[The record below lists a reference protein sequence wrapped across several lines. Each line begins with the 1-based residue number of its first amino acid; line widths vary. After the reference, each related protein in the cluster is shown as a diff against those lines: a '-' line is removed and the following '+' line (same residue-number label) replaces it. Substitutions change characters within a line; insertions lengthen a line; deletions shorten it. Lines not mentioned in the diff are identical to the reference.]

1 MQPQANQEQPLSVPR
16 RVLDVEDYIDILRRH
31 RSWILGPVFVGIVI
45 GVVSAYLWQD
55 SYRAEGTIRVVPPQ
69 VSARLLQTNVSE
81 EMASRISAIQLDIM
95 GRSVLLNL
103 IQTHNLYPDERKR
116 LPTEDVI
123 EKMRKGIY
131 IGQITGI
138 NRGAKTGSAFTVSF
152 SYHDKR
158 LAQKVCA
165 ELITRF
171 VDESTRS
178 RSTQS
183 LVTTEFFRDQLEM
196 AKRELDEIDTKLTQ
210 FRQMNMGQLPEQE
223 SAIIGR
229 MSALE
234 SALQN
239 VNNSMSRVNQEKL
252 QLETNL
258 RVLRDQANAI
268 AETPVQAAAANVRD
282 DRLGPLDREISQLE
296 NSLMSLRERYRD
308 NHPDVARVE
317 TLLAQKKKQREGVL
331 NEMDAKRADI
341 EKSRPASTQARI
353 PGELAASIARVE
365 SALKAKDMEMADLQK
380 QLHDSRARINNL
392 QSRLEASPAAAQ
404 EFIQLMRDRELA
416 QQKFAAMSAKMQV
429 SSLATDLEN
438 RKQGETLEVL
448 EQPILPAE
456 PYAPKREF
464 IILGGLFAGLA
475 VGIALASGREI
486 RDTSLKNLKDVR
498 AYTRL
503 TVLGSIPLL
512 ENDFVVRRRRRLA
525 WLAWSAA
532 FLLGVLLMTGAIVY
546 YYTSKS

>member
-1 MQPQANQEQPLSVPR
+1 MQPQFTQEQPLTVPR
-16 RVLDVEDYIDILRRH
+16 RTLDVEDYIDILRRH
-31 RSWILGPVFVGIVI
+31 RSWILGPVFIGIVI
-45 GVVSAYLWQD
+45 GVVSAYLWPD

-69 VSARLLQTNVSE
+69 VSTRLLQTNISE
-81 EMASRISAIQLDIM
+81 EMAQRISAIQLDIM

-123 EKMRKGIY
+123 EEMRNGIY
-131 IGQITGI
+131 IGQIQGI
-138 NRGAKTGSAFTVSF
+138 NRGAKTGSAFSVSF

-158 LAQKVCA
+158 LAQKVCS

-171 VDESTRS
+171 VDESTRT

-210 FRQMNMGQLPEQE
+210 FRQTNMGQLPEQE

-234 SALQN
+234 STLQN

-252 QLETNL
+252 QLETSL
-258 RVLRDQANAI
+258 RVMREQASAI
-268 AETPVQAAAANVRD
+268 AETPVQSGPVSVRD

-317 TLLAQKKKQREGVL
+317 TLLAQKRKQRDGVVA
-331 NEMDAKRADI
+331 EIDVKRSEL
-341 EKSRPASTQARI
+341 EKSRPGSTQARI
-353 PGELAASIARVE
+353 PAELGANIARVE
-365 SALKAKDMEMADLQK
+365 TALKSKDMEMADLQK

-416 QQKFAAMSAKMQV
+416 QQRFAAMSAKMQI

-475 VGIALASGREI
+475 VGIALASGREL

-532 FLLGVLLMTGAIVY
+532 FLLGVLLMTGSIVY